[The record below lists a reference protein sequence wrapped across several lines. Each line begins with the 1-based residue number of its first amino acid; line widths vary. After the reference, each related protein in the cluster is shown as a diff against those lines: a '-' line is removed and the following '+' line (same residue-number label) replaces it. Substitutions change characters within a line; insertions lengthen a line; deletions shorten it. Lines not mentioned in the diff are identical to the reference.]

1 MQWHGEAEMTIG
13 DLQLWVWRHL
23 GLRRHLVGRQVVD
36 DFVELAILHW
46 EPETLNHC
54 VDDTQRAIVCEN
66 VLRSVKRGYQVVSGK
81 DPQEYGIFW
90 AIVLQAVAS
99 LVVQLVLRWW
109 LESRMNR
116 VRALVWQTELTR

>member
-1 MQWHGEAEMTIG
+1 MTVA
-13 DLQLWVWRHL
+13 DLKLWVWRHL

-46 EPETLNHC
+46 EPEHLNHC
-54 VDDTQRAIVCEN
+54 HDDRQRGIVCES
-66 VLRSVKRGYQVVSGK
+66 VLRSVKRGYQVVSDR

-99 LVVQLVLRWW
+99 LVVQLILRWW
-109 LESRMNR
+109 LETRMNR
-116 VRALVWQTELTR
+116 VRMLVWQTELTR

>member
-1 MQWHGEAEMTIG
+1 MTPA
-13 DLQLWVWRHL
+13 DLKLWVWRHL

-36 DFVELAILHW
+36 DFTELAIQNW
-46 EPETLNHC
+46 EPENLNHC
-54 VDDTQRAIVCEN
+54 RDDEQRSIVCESL
-66 VLRSVKRGYQVVSGK
+66 LRSVKRGYQVVSGK
-81 DPQEYGIFW
+81 EAHEYGIFW

-116 VRALVWQTELTR
+116 VRMLIWQQELHR